1 MYQRRSPFHTKQYGC
16 KGVGSPIRHFNYV
29 LTLSRKRNVIFST
42 KANSSTR
49 ENIANVFSAKTLQ
62 SLLPLD
68 LKFEL
73 EPSDFPGQSVRTLS
87 GPDKEGSKEVRIVGH
102 ISRPVV
108 GEGRSTADRQ
118 MFFVNSRPCALPQ
131 VAKAINEVYRSYN
144 ITQSPFIFAN
154 LKLDTN
160 AYDVNVSPDKRTILL
175 HDQNALLEAL
185 KSSLTE
191 LFEAHEQSVPQA
203 QLSSKRLPAYKS
215 LTVTRQLLDDN
226 ITNRMGPPTTR
237 NLAAPRVE

>member
-1 MYQRRSPFHTKQYGC
+1 MNYFD
-16 KGVGSPIRHFNYV
+16 YV

-42 KANSSTR
+42 KANGSTR

-73 EPSDFPGQSVRTLS
+73 EPSSFPGQPGRALS
-87 GPDKEGSKEVRIVGH
+87 AQNEQGSREVHIVGH

-131 VAKAINEVYRSYN
+131 VSKAINEVYRSYN
-144 ITQSPFIFAN
+144 VTQTPFIFAN
-154 LKLDTN
+154 LKMDTN

-175 HDQNALLEAL
+175 HDQSALLEAL
-185 KSSLTE
+185 KEKLVE
-191 LFEAHEQSVPQA
+191 LFDEHEQSVPDSNIA
-203 QLSSKRLPAYKS
+203 NRRLPTYKPLTIS
-215 LTVTRQLLDDN
+215 EPTVKLHTVT
-226 ITNRMGPPTTR
+226 TTQH
-237 NLAAPRVE
+237 EGI